1 MMKLHS
7 CKEVL
12 ISSDRMQL
20 QVVIDYQVRALSE
33 HTNRMVICLK
43 NHTQL

>member
-20 QVVIDYQVRALSE
+20 QVVIDYQVKP
-33 HTNRMVICLK
+33 VQYVPCL
-43 NHTQL
+43 NILTEW